1 MNKRL
6 ITLGFIFLAIAV
18 IAKSLFVVMK
28 NIKLDDFHK
37 SAVIFVIDG
46 SASNQKKLADE
57 IKYIKSLCAVLDPED
72 AVKIIKVTGGSY
84 LIFEGTPADSAE
96 IGMSI
101 ETLKKNKNDYTTSY
115 GEAIKKALD
124 YCLAMKKEGYKPS
137 VVVIGDLANQGV
149 LAKQINWET
158 LPENIK
164 NVKKYIPELAMM
176 FMYAP
181 PEKLD
186 LVKTKLSPVLGETRL
201 VIVNEAMVDKSDRR
215 FLKAIG
221 R

>member
-1 MNKRL
+1 M
-6 ITLGFIFLAIAV
+6 TAV
-18 IAKSLFVVMK
+18 IAKSLFVAF
-28 NIKLDDFHK
+28 NSIKLDDFHK

-46 SASNQKKLADE
+46 SASNQKKLSDE
-57 IKYIKSLCAVLDPED
+57 IKYIKSLCAILDPED
-72 AVKIIKVTGGSY
+72 AVKIIKAANSSY

-96 IGMSI
+96 IGKSI
-101 ETLKKNKNDYTTSY
+101 EALKSNKKDYTTSY
-115 GEAIKKALD
+115 GEALKKALG
-124 YCLAMKKEGYKPS
+124 YTLSMKKEGYRPS

-149 LAKQINWET
+149 ISRQLNWET
-158 LPENIK
+158 LPKNIK
-164 NVKKYIPELAMM
+164 GVQKYVPELAMM
-176 FMYAP
+176 FLYAP

-201 VIVNEAMVDKSDRR
+201 VVANEAMIDKSDRR